1 MLVGVRME
9 PTKNPYIR
17 GKTLHSQTRE
27 VIANVY
33 NVCDEESINNN
44 FKLPLKRK
52 LERVAMYTGVS
63 VTVVKKIHKED
74 VERKENIPEKLLSSP
89 GKKRSRPSAVQNIDD
104 FDFSIIR
111 RIIEKF
117 YLELKVVPSLKKLL
131 QKLKS
136 DTNFPFSRETLRRML
151 KANGFYW
158 RKCQNKRKILV
169 ERPNILHWRYK
180 YIHAI
185 RKYREEGRN
194 IIYVDETWVDN
205 DLTVPKCWQSAEVFG
220 VVKNIS
226 STGKLVDCFEVYSLQ
241 SLLTAKNILLF
252 YKHNIFG
259 FEIIFVKLYFRSFY
273 RSSCWFQKW
282 FCRKC
287 RISF

>member
-89 GKKRSRPSAVQNIDD
+89 GKK
-104 FDFSIIR
+104 
-111 RIIEKF
+111 
-117 YLELKVVPSLKKLL
+117 
-131 QKLKS
+131 
-136 DTNFPFSRETLRRML
+136 
-151 KANGFYW
+151 
-158 RKCQNKRKILV
+158 KISSFCG
-169 ERPNILHWRYK
+169 
-180 YIHAI
+180 A
-185 RKYREEGRN
+185 KYR
-194 IIYVDETWVDN
+194 
-205 DLTVPKCWQSAEVFG
+205 
-220 VVKNIS
+220 
-226 STGKLVDCFEVYSLQ
+226 
-241 SLLTAKNILLF
+241 
-252 YKHNIFG
+252 
-259 FEIIFVKLYFRSFY
+259 
-273 RSSCWFQKW
+273 
-282 FCRKC
+282 
-287 RISF
+287 